1 MENKQYSGA
10 SARPMDERL
19 QNCVENA
26 GIPLQNSPYGKTDAQ
41 EQAAQRSREAMASM
55 PIPDTGTQAERKRR
69 VENAVEKMRQRPSQ
83 CDPNGSW
90 TGVPENP
97 WETPVQDADDL

>member
-1 MENKQYSGA
+1 MEKERYSAA
-10 SARPMDERL
+10 SARPMDQRL
-19 QNCVENA
+19 QNVVESA
-26 GIPLQNSPYGKTDAQ
+26 GIPVQNRPPEESGAQ
-41 EQAAQRSREAMASM
+41 EQASQRSREAMASM
-55 PIPDTGTQAERKRR
+55 PVPDTCTQAERKRR
-69 VENAVEKMRQRPSQ
+69 VENAVEKMRQHPSQ